1 MSPRADEALAKVHA
15 ELEALEGIVRT
26 TSDADWSKPCPG
38 EDWPVAL
45 VAFHIARAF
54 QRQAEFV
61 EDAQAGRGP
70 HQFDWGDTHALN
82 AGVAAEHPAP
92 SKDEVVALGT
102 KSVERIASVI
112 DGLADADLDRVAF
125 VYDGK
130 DRSVLWVVGTLAVR
144 HARGHRES
152 IAAALS

>member
-1 MSPRADEALAKVHA
+1 M
-15 ELEALEGIVRT
+15 G
-26 TSDADWSKPCPG
+26 
-38 EDWPVAL
+38 L

-54 QRQAEFV
+54 QRNAEFV

-70 HQFDWGDTHALN
+70 HRFDWGDTHALN
-82 AGVAAEHPAP
+82 AGVAAEHPTP
-92 SKDEVVALGT
+92 SRDEVVALGT
-102 KSVERIASVI
+102 TSVSRIAAAI

-125 VYDGK
+125 VYDGT

-152 IAAALS
+152 IAAAVS

>member
-1 MSPRADEALAKVHA
+1 MSPRADEALAKVRA
-15 ELEALEGIVRT
+15 ELEALEHLVRT
-26 TSDADWSKPCPG
+26 TSAADWSKPCPG
-38 EDWPVAL
+38 EDWPVGL

-70 HQFDWGDTHALN
+70 HLFDRGDTDALN
-82 AGVAAEHPAP
+82 AGVAAEHPTP
-92 SKDEVVALGT
+92 SRDEVVALGT
-102 KSVERIASVI
+102 KSVERIAGAI
-112 DGLADADLDRVAF
+112 DGLADADLDRIAF

-152 IAAALS
+152 IAAAVS